1 MKVFDVIVIGA
12 GPAGSTCA
20 TLCAEAGNRVLLLE
34 ASRFPRDKVC
44 GDCLNPAAWPVL
56 ERLSVAER
64 VRSLPSTSPEKIR
77 FSVAGAGLTEIT
89 IPECKSKSTT
99 SELVVR
105 RRDLDELLVSRAVEA
120 GVVFQDG
127 SPVTGLRQSVGLSGR
142 AGAGHWEVTTSTGD
156 YHLGK
161 RIVAADGRN
170 SVTARHLGMH
180 TSRRRKGRIGL
191 QIHIPYPT
199 GYDRALEMRI
209 YRHGYGGLADLGNGL
224 ANLCLVANDGEMKE
238 LRKEA
243 EIHYGLTSACAWR
256 SITPI
261 SRASACHV
269 AREGVFLCGDA
280 ARVVEPFTG
289 EGISFALRSGA
300 LLANILN
307 SGKSDSTMFLASQEK
322 LYRQAHRDL
331 YRSGLFVNRLT
342 CLLSEHPKIAHA
354 LSPFLLKHPKLLSF
368 LTSKVISI

>member
-1 MKVFDVIVIGA
+1 MKAFDVIVIGA

-20 TLCAEAGNRVLLLE
+20 TLCAEAGNKVLLLE

-56 ERLSVAER
+56 ERLFVAER
-64 VRSLPSTSPEKIR
+64 VRALTSTTPEKIR
-77 FSVAGAGLTEIT
+77 FSVAGAGSAEIPT
-89 IPECKSKSTT
+89 PESKGKGNN

-105 RRDLDELLVSRAVEA
+105 RRDLDELLVERAVEA
-120 GVVFQDG
+120 GVLFQDG
-127 SPVTGLRQSVGLSGR
+127 SPVTALRRVSGQ
-142 AGAGHWEVTTSTGD
+142 WEVTTSTGD

-170 SVTARHLGMH
+170 SVTARYLGMH
-180 TSRRRKGRIGL
+180 TSRRRKGRIGI
-191 QIHIPYPT
+191 QVHIPHPT
-199 GYDRALEMRI
+199 GYDSALEMRI

-261 SRASACHV
+261 SRASAPHV

-300 LLANILN
+300 LLADILN
-307 SGKSDSTMFLASQEK
+307 STESDSTRVQASQEK
-322 LYRQAHRDL
+322 LYQRGHRDL
-331 YRSGLFVNRLT
+331 YRSGLLVNRLT

-354 LSPFLLKHPKLLSF
+354 LSPILLKHPNLLSF